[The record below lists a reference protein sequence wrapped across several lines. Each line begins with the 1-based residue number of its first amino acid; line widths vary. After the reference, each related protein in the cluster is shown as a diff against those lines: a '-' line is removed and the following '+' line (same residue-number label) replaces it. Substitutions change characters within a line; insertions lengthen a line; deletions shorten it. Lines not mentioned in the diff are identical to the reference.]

1 MDPLQQQLKLL
12 LLSSAEENLM
22 AAYHTDEAPTEELW
36 QRYTSSPSNFA
47 AGGGLDGNESAP
59 HTPPPHPSPYTPP
72 SPCGGERAMGLRLP
86 QTNWLA
92 INLML
97 CRHEVKTTTSL
108 ARHWVKQQQQKTM
121 GTAGQSQVTAAV
133 RKRSEEWC
141 CSVGGFEAVFFVHE

>member
-36 QRYTSSPSNFA
+36 QRYTSSPGNFA
-47 AGGGLDGNESAP
+47 AGGGLDGNESG
-59 HTPPPHPSPYTPP
+59 PPQPSLYTPP
-72 SPCGGERAMGLRLP
+72 SPCGGERAMGLWLP

-97 CRHEVKTTTSL
+97 CCQEVKTTTSL
-108 ARHWVKQQQQKTM
+108 ARHWV
-121 GTAGQSQVTAAV
+121 
-133 RKRSEEWC
+133 RS
-141 CSVGGFEAVFFVHE
+141 GG